1 MKRQG
6 QTRGGIDPATDRTIS
21 IRLVQ
26 RSGCLEGNL
35 PGSVRQPCNPE
46 LGPGKYLEALRVSPL
61 EPSDPPE
68 QSHRKLFPP

>member
-6 QTRGGIDPATDRTIS
+6 QTRGGVDPATDRMIS

-35 PGSVRQPCNPE
+35 PGSARQPCDPE
-46 LGPGKYLEALRVSPL
+46 LGPGRRLEALRVSRLDPW
-61 EPSDPPE
+61 DPPD
-68 QSHRKLFPP
+68 QSHRKLSPP

>member
-6 QTRGGIDPATDRTIS
+6 QTRGGVDPATDGTIS

-26 RSGCLEGNL
+26 RAGCLEGNL

-61 EPSDPPE
+61 VPSDPPE

>member
-6 QTRGGIDPATDRTIS
+6 QTRGGVDPATDRMIS

-35 PGSVRQPCNPE
+35 PGSVRQPCDPE
-46 LGPGKYLEALRVSPL
+46 LGPGKRLEALRVSPL
-61 EPSDPPE
+61 DPSDPPD
-68 QSHRKLFPP
+68 QSHRKLSPP